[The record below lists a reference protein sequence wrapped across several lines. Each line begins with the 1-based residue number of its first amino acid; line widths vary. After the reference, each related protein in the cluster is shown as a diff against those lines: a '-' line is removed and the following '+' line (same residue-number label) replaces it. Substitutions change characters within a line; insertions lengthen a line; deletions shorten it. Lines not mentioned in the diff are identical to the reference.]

1 MSIISYSDDPDEQ
14 LETLNSLIL
23 KCIERDAP
31 LKRIRVTRPAAPWM
45 KCPTIKDLKKERDTL
60 RYEAHNTRSDTKWD
74 YFRSVRKKLKAAI
87 RTARKAFIEKALYSN
102 KSSEVSSHRIL
113 QSSPKPLR
121 FNPDEL
127 NGHFA
132 FTAQRTLDV
141 NTTPYVELTELIEN
155 LPDDSDD
162 HTRFHISPVIRE
174 EVFTAIKHLLDK
186 KTLLLPINSF
196 VFNKLFCCSWVRGN
210 TSKRNLHKLQNLAV
224 LGLRK
229 SQHIS

>member
-1 MSIISYSDDPDEQ
+1 MKNFKEESFVENFSTLPMSIISYSDDPDEQ

-31 LKRIRVTRPAAPWM
+31 LKRIRVTRPPAPWM
-45 KCPTIKDLKKERDTL
+45 KCPNIKDLKKERDTA
-60 RYEAHNTRSDTKWD
+60 RYKAHNTRSDTKRD

-87 RTARKAFIEKALYSN
+87 QTVRKAFIEKALYSN
-102 KSSEVSSHRIL
+102 KSSEVWKVIHRIL
-113 QSSPKPLR
+113 QPSPKPLR

-174 EVFTAIKHLLDK
+174 EVGPLSG
-186 KTLLLPINSF
+186 PPY
-196 VFNKLFCCSWVRGN
+196 
-210 TSKRNLHKLQNLAV
+210 
-224 LGLRK
+224 
-229 SQHIS
+229 